1 MDFLQNILR
10 NLCLA
15 CFTLVKIVWIFDLIC
30 LYFIYKIGGG
40 NSVTKSEKLL
50 IEIYY
55 ESRNNNFMAVF

>member
-30 LYFIYKIGGG
+30 LYFIYKIGG

>member
-30 LYFIYKIGGG
+30 LYFIYKIGG
-40 NSVTKSEKLL
+40 
-50 IEIYY
+50 
-55 ESRNNNFMAVF
+55 